1 MKGGGYQK
9 GFINGCGVWHL
20 HHSCQCHQFP
30 PINLHNCQF
39 GDDSMSVFFPNLEIL
54 FFFRQIA
61 ILLTGN
67 SNQKTRLSKM
77 TIVSSSTNQERKDYF
92 VISVWSIGFLKGSRN
107 YLSYLEN
114 FTFLKTQN
122 HYQVRRSCAVF
133 LQHILAY
140 LLNWAKSTGFAWCL
154 GQPIW
159 ENCLTSSKSPR
170 LLGCSFSWYYLY
182 WEFWTVTKM
191 LSIRA
196 VVRGG
201 GQWAPFVGI

>member
-1 MKGGGYQK
+1 MGVW
-9 GFINGCGVWHL
+9 GFVWHL
-20 HHSCQCHQFP
+20 HHSCQCHQFS

-39 GDDSMSVFFPNLEIL
+39 DGKFKNNIIIFY
-54 FFFRQIA
+54 FFRENA
-61 ILLTGN
+61 RRKFKMK
-67 SNQKTRLSKM
+67 KTRLSKM

-140 LLNWAKSTGFAWCL
+140 LLNWAKSTGFA
-154 GQPIW
+154 
-159 ENCLTSSKSPR
+159 
-170 LLGCSFSWYYLY
+170 
-182 WEFWTVTKM
+182 
-191 LSIRA
+191 
-196 VVRGG
+196 
-201 GQWAPFVGI
+201 